1 MIDQRIEALSSLAR
15 WMKSH
20 PNELELAR
28 LKSEKE
34 NPWFTEREVH
44 NALAGISDFM
54 LEPQKLNHWL
64 MRYRIANTNPKH
76 VGIILAGNIPAVG
89 FHDVLCAYISGHVT
103 QVKLSQKDKYLIPA
117 LFEKL
122 NSFDPNAL
130 RQIKFVD
137 KLHQVDA
144 LIATGT
150 NNSSRYFNYYF
161 KDIPRLIRKN
171 RNSIAL
177 IDSKVRDEQIA
188 QLGRDVFDYY
198 GLGCRS
204 VSQILVSKDFDT
216 NRLFDQWDSYQFVMD
231 NTKYENNFKYNY
243 AISMMNRESFKT
255 NDFLIMK
262 ESEDIAS
269 RISCVHIHRYSSD
282 EEVVKYCNRKA
293 EEIQIVVSNQM
304 NLNSKIQSPVVPI
317 GHGQQPGP
325 EDYAD
330 GVDTMKFLIELS

>member
-1 MIDQRIEALSSLAR
+1 MIDQRIEALSSLAK
-15 WMKSH
+15 WMKTH
-20 PNELELAR
+20 PDELELAR

-34 NPWFTEREVH
+34 NPWFTEREVK
-44 NALAGISDFM
+44 NALAGISDFL
-54 LEPQKLNHWL
+54 LEPEKLHKWL
-64 MRYRIANTNPKH
+64 MRYRIANANPKH
-76 VGIILAGNIPAVG
+76 LGIILAGNIPAVG
-89 FHDVLCAYISGHVT
+89 FHDILCAYISGHIT
-103 QVKLSQKDKYLIPA
+103 QVKLSQKDKHIIPA
-117 LFEKL
+117 LIHQL

-137 KLHQVDA
+137 KLHHLDA

-177 IDSKVRDEQIA
+177 IDSTISDKEIK

-204 VSQILVSKDFDT
+204 VSQILVPTDFDT
-216 NRLFDQWDSYQFVMD
+216 NRLFDQWDSYQYVMD

-243 AISMMNRESFKT
+243 AISMMNRELFKT
-255 NDFLIMK
+255 NNFLIMK

-269 RISCVHIHRYSSD
+269 RISCVHIHRYSSGD
-282 EEVVKYCNRKA
+282 EVINYCNRKE

-304 NLNSKIQSPVVPI
+304 NFDVQIKSPLVAI
-317 GHGQQPGP
+317 GKGQQPGP